1 MDVLYSGLST
11 GCCTQAYQLSF
22 ELASEVLVGHNSIR
36 DNSERARDAVLN
48 EFSLSKSRRNGLGC
62 SLNGCYREGSYLEAA
77 IVGKAVLVIG
87 GYDRAL
93 ALFDDPSLDSVIMVF
108 NQEMVSIAE
117 SQSNIREDGQP
128 ENIPDDV

>member
-1 MDVLYSGLST
+1 L
-11 GCCTQAYQLSF
+11 
-22 ELASEVLVGHNSIR
+22 EKP
-36 DNSERARDAVLN
+36 
-48 EFSLSKSRRNGLGC
+48 FSDR
-62 SLNGCYREGSYLEAA
+62 
-77 IVGKAVLVIG
+77 G